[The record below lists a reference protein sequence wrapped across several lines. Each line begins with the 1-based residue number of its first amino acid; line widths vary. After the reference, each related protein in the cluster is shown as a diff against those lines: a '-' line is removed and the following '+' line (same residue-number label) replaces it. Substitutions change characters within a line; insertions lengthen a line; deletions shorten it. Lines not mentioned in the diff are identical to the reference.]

1 MSFIPVPHFISSV
14 SHASLPLQTTVHVPE
29 GHVIL
34 RSLHAFVPL
43 QSTVQVPEL
52 STFKFS
58 QAFAPLQSTVQVPEL
73 STCNAKF
80 MQPSP
85 TAQRTTNS
93 AVAATVIT
101 DSFDPSLSSISIRQ
115 FAFATHVTEL
125 PLEFCFTTFAQQ
137 LAMLPGDCGQVSNT
151 ENPLFPIHVAAE
163 E

>member
-1 MSFIPVPHFISSV
+1 VPVVLHVQVFVSVPHVI
-14 SHASLPLQTTVHVPE
+14 AS
-29 GHVIL
+29 
-34 RSLHAFVPL
+34 SLHVAVPL
-43 QSTVQVPEL
+43 QSTVQVPEQV
-52 STFKFS
+52 TRNFS
-58 QAFAPLQSTVQVPEL
+58 Q
-73 STCNAKF
+73 
-80 MQPSP
+80 PSL

-101 DSFDPSLSSISIRQ
+101 HSFDPSLSSISIRQ